1 MWLKPHISSGL
12 QLTFVW
18 MVRVLFESII
28 YFCAIKLTSL
38 DFLEVQPLD
47 ASPSFVSTTVRLLN
61 VFKNCPLCVLQKNLS
76 VAKNEILLCCRKVS
90 TFILIEGIEILE
102 EEDSSLAAKLFL
114 IEKFFSFIF
123 CNFRGKNRSEWCFKF
138 GKFLV
143 HEDRNKQKW

>member
-1 MWLKPHISSGL
+1 
-12 QLTFVW
+12 

-28 YFCAIKLTSL
+28 YFCTIKLTSL
-38 DFLEVQPLD
+38 DFLEVQHLD
-47 ASPSFVSTTVRLLN
+47 ATPSFLSTTVRLLN

-114 IEKFFSFIF
+114 IEKFFSVIF
-123 CNFRGKNRSEWCFKF
+123 CNFWEKIEVSDVSSLANFSTMKIETNKNDNLTFFRKM
-138 GKFLV
+138 
-143 HEDRNKQKW
+143 